1 MADAARS
8 APAAALSRRVSPVAT
23 ALLILL
29 ACPCA
34 AVNLYGHPSS
44 TLRVVTLGVGI
55 AALVTAFA
63 SYRMFLL
70 VDDEG
75 VALRYLSREQWLPW
89 SEIDRAE
96 IVHRVRGS
104 ETIRFVRRDGSY
116 ADVPPS
122 LLQPV
127 KPTGRPVAR
136 RMLQETLRQ
145 VEARRPA
152 DR

>member
-8 APAAALSRRVSPVAT
+8 APPALTRRISPVAT

-34 AVNLYGHPSS
+34 AVNLYGHPSP
-44 TLRVVTLGVGI
+44 TLRVVTVGVGL
-55 AALVTAFA
+55 AALVTAYG

-75 VALRYLSREQWLPW
+75 VAVRQLTREHWLPW

-96 IVHRVRGS
+96 IVSGVRGS
-104 ETIRFVRRDGSY
+104 ETVRFVRRDGSY

-127 KPTGRPVAR
+127 RPTGRPVAH

-145 VEARRPA
+145 IEARRPA